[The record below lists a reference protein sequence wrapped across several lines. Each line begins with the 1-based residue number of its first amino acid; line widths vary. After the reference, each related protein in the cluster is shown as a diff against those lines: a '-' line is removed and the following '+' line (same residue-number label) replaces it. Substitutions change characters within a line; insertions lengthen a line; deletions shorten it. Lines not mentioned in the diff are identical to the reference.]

1 MNILLLAHSFNSLTQ
16 RLWVELGRLRHEV
29 TLEFDVNDSVTIEA
43 VALAAPDVIIAPF
56 LKRAI
61 PEQVWKNHLCLVVHP
76 GPEGDRGPAALD
88 WAILEGRETWG
99 VTVLQAEAEMDAGPV
114 WASRTFPLRPAS
126 KSSLYRNEV
135 ADAAVECVLE
145 ALYKI
150 VPQTPGGQPPLP
162 LASAPG
168 GARAQ
173 CANSSPEGS
182 SDLVPQTP
190 GGQPPLP
197 LASAPGGARAQCANS
212 SPEGSS
218 DVIPQTPEAS
228 PRRPTATTWKPA
240 MKQADRA
247 INWSADDT
255 AAVLR
260 KIRSADGTP
269 GLLDEIGGAAVYLY
283 DAHAASGLN
292 GEPGSLI
299 ARHGGA
305 VARATTDGAVW
316 IGHLRRKEP
325 HALKLPATQVLSG
338 TETLPE
344 VPGYHDIWYDERH
357 GVGYLH
363 FPFVNG
369 AMSTDQC
376 QRLQDAFIAATQR
389 PTKVIALMG
398 GPDFWSNG
406 IHLCTIESA
415 ASPAEESWRNINAMN
430 DLCREIITC
439 GSHLT
444 IAAMHGNAGAGGVF
458 MALAADLV
466 LAREGVVLNP
476 HYKGMGNLYG
486 SEYWTY
492 LLPRRCGPDKAREVV
507 EARLPMG
514 TEEAERLG
522 LIESR
527 FGRTIPE
534 FRALVEQMA
543 ASLAADPALDE
554 RLIAKRLARASDETA
569 KPLEQYRAEELEHMK
584 LNFYGFDPS
593 YHVAR
598 YNFIHKVPKSRTPLY
613 LARHR
618 RKH

>member
-1 MNILLLAHSFNSLTQ
+1 MRILLLAHSFNSLTQ
-16 RLWVELGRLRHEV
+16 RLWVELGGRGHAV
-29 TLEFDVNDSVTIEA
+29 TLEFDVNDAVTLEA
-43 VALAAPDVIIAPF
+43 VTLAKPDLIVAPF

-61 PEQVWKNHLCLVVHP
+61 PEAVWKNHLCLVVHP

-99 VTVLQAEAEMDAGPV
+99 VTVLQAEAEMDGGPV
-114 WASRTFPLRPAS
+114 WASRTFPLRQAS

-135 ADAAVECVLE
+135 ADAAVAAVLE
-145 ALYKI
+145 ALDR
-150 VPQTPGGQPPLP
+150 LP
-162 LASAPG
+162 DGPVGRPAAS
-168 GARAQ
+168 
-173 CANSSPEGS
+173 
-182 SDLVPQTP
+182 
-190 GGQPPLP
+190 
-197 LASAPGGARAQCANS
+197 
-212 SPEGSS
+212 
-218 DVIPQTPEAS
+218 
-228 PRRPTATTWKPA
+228 TWKPA
-240 MKQADRA
+240 IKQADRA
-247 INWSADDT
+247 IDWDRDDT

-269 GLLDEIGGAAVYLY
+269 GLLDRIHDRAVYLH
-283 DAHAASGLN
+283 DAHAANGLA
-292 GEPGSLI
+292 GRPGDLI

-305 VARATTDGAVW
+305 IARATTDGAVW
-316 IGHLRRKEP
+316 IGHLRAKED
-325 HALKLPATQVLSG
+325 HALKLPATTVLTG
-338 TETLPE
+338 LEALPE
-344 VPGYHDIWYDERH
+344 TPGYHDLWYDERH

-376 QRLQDAFIAATQR
+376 RRLTDAFIAATQR

-406 IHLCTIESA
+406 IHLCTIEAA

-430 DLCREIITC
+430 DLCRAIITC

-444 IAAMHGNAGAGGVF
+444 LAAMHGNAGAGGVF

-466 LAREGVVLNP
+466 LARDGVVLNP
-476 HYKGMGNLYG
+476 HYKGMGNLFG

-492 LLPRRCGPDKAREVV
+492 LLPRRCGEAKAQEVV
-507 EARLPMG
+507 KARLPVG
-514 TEEAERLG
+514 AEEAERLG
-522 LIESR
+522 LIDSR
-527 FGRTIPE
+527 FGRDVPE
-534 FRALVEQMA
+534 FRRLVEEMA
-543 ASLAADPALDE
+543 EALAADPALDE
-554 RLIAKRLARASDETA
+554 RLIAKRLTRAADEAA

-598 YNFIHKVPKSRTPLY
+598 FNFIHKLPKSRTPLY

-618 RKH
+618 SKSRA

>member
-1 MNILLLAHSFNSLTQ
+1 MKILLLSHSFNSLTQ
-16 RLWVELGRLRHEV
+16 RLWVELGARGHDV
-29 TLEFDVNDSVTIEA
+29 TLELDVNDAVTIEA
-43 VALAAPDVIIAPF
+43 VELAKPDLIIAPF

-61 PEQVWKNHLCLVVHP
+61 PEAVWTNHRCLVVHP
-76 GPEGDRGPAALD
+76 GPPGDRGPSALD
-88 WAILEGRETWG
+88 WAILEGQETWG

-114 WASRTFPLRPAS
+114 WASRSFPLRHAS

-135 ADAAVECVLE
+135 ADGAVEAVLE
-145 ALYKI
+145 ALDK
-150 VPQTPGGQPPLP
+150 T
-162 LASAPG
+162 
-168 GARAQ
+168 
-173 CANSSPEGS
+173 EG
-182 SDLVPQTP
+182 T
-190 GGQPPLP
+190 
-197 LASAPGGARAQCANS
+197 
-212 SPEGSS
+212 
-218 DVIPQTPEAS
+218 
-228 PRRPTATTWKPA
+228 RPAATTWKPA
-240 MKQADRA
+240 IKQADRA
-247 INWSADDT
+247 IDWSRDDT
-255 AAVLR
+255 ATVLR

-269 GLLDEIGGAAVYLY
+269 GVLDTIADRSVYLH
-283 DAHAASGLN
+283 DAHAATGLS

-305 VARATTDGAVW
+305 LARATVDGAVW
-316 IGHLRRKEP
+316 IGHLRAKEE
-325 HALKLPATQVLSG
+325 HGLKLPATAVLTG
-338 TETLPE
+338 LDGLPE
-344 VPGYHDIWYDERH
+344 VPGYHDLWYDERH

-369 AMSTDQC
+369 AMSTEQC
-376 QRLQDAFIAATQR
+376 ERLKDAFLAATQR

-406 IHLCTIESA
+406 IHLCTIEAA

-430 DLCREIITC
+430 DLCHAIITC

-444 IAAMHGNAGAGGVF
+444 IAAMQGNAGAGGVF

-492 LLPRRCGPDKAREVV
+492 LLPKRCGAEKALEVTQ
-507 EARLPMG
+507 ARLPMG
-514 TEEAERLG
+514 SAEAERLG
-522 LIESR
+522 LVDSR
-527 FGRTIPE
+527 FGSNVPE
-534 FRALVEQMA
+534 FRRMVEEMA
-543 ASLAADPALDE
+543 EALAADPALEE
-554 RLIAKRLARASDETA
+554 RLIAKRLTRATDEAA
-569 KPLEQYRAEELEHMK
+569 KPLDQYRAEELEQMK

-618 RKH
+618 RK